1 MALGAG
7 AYGYYPGVQYYNEF
21 SFAGYAR
28 AIAEGRVP
36 LWRAAV
42 LTPDEE
48 LRRDVMFSFKNS
60 PLLNLPLFRSH
71 HGVSPVDAYPTEFEE
86 LVQLGLVDIGTD
98 TVRLTPKGRL
108 VVEEIACRFDPGR
121 PAGAV
126 ASRVD
131 AHLVRKH
138 HYAPTY
144 AQSGGGGD

>member
-1 MALGAG
+1 
-7 AYGYYPGVQYYNEF
+7 VQYFNEF

-36 LWRAAV
+36 LWRGAV

-48 LRRDVMFSFKNS
+48 LRRDVMFSFKNA
-60 PLLNLPLFRSH
+60 PLLSLPLFRAH
-71 HGVSPVDAYPTEFEE
+71 HGVSPVDAYPREFEE
-86 LVQLGLVDIGTD
+86 LLGLGLVDVGTD

-121 PAGAV
+121 RPAGAV
-126 ASRVD
+126 GSRVD

-144 AQSGGGGD
+144 GSLPGVA